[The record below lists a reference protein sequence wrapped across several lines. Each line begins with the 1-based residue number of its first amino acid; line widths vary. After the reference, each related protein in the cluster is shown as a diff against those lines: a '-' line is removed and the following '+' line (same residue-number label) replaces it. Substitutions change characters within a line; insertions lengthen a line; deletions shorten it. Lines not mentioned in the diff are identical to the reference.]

1 MKPLSVGNIVTAG
14 LRIYRDNF
22 KTYFKSAFL
31 GYLWILV
38 PVYGW
43 AKYSAM
49 MGTIA
54 RLAYGEVTEQP
65 EPVKDAQR
73 QVKPK
78 MWDFLV
84 AGIFVGL
91 IVFGAI
97 IPLIIIIGLMSAGLS
112 FVFNQDSGS
121 IGILAGILFAIA
133 AILLF
138 VFSLSWL
145 ISRLLLVELPLAVE
159 ENITVTSAISRS
171 WNLTKG
177 SAGRIQ
183 LVVLVGFLVSLP
195 ILLAIQIASAILQG
209 IIGIGLDS
217 APGLAGIGGILYLLV
232 IFAGGALTIPFWQAI
247 KAVVYYDLRVR
258 REGMG
263 IDLKGVG
270 DLKYKTEE

>member
-1 MKPLSVGNIVTAG
+1 MKPLSVGNVVTAG

-22 KTYFKSAFL
+22 KKYFKPAFL

-65 EPVKDAQR
+65 ESVNDAQR
-73 QVKPK
+73 HVKPK
-78 MWDFLV
+78 MWSFLV
-84 AGIFVGL
+84 AGILVGL

-97 IPLIIIIGLMSAGLS
+97 IPLIIIMGLVSAGLS
-112 FVFNQDSGS
+112 FVFNQDSGGV
-121 IGILAGILFAIA
+121 GILVGILFALA

-145 ISRLLLVELPLAVE
+145 VSRLLLVELPLAVE
-159 ENITVTSAISRS
+159 ENVTVTSAISRS

-183 LVVLVGFLVSLP
+183 LIVLVGFLVSVP
-195 ILLAIQIASAILQG
+195 ILLAINIASFILQG

-217 APGLAGIGGILYLLV
+217 APGLASIGGILYLLL
-232 IFAGGALTIPFWQAI
+232 IFAGGALMIPFWQAI

-263 IDLKGVG
+263 IDLK
-270 DLKYKTEE
+270 K

>member
-1 MKPLSVGNIVTAG
+1 MKPLSVGNVVTAG

-22 KTYFKSAFL
+22 KNYFRSAFL

-49 MGTIA
+49 MGMIA

-65 EPVKDAQR
+65 ESVNDAQR
-73 QVKPK
+73 HVKPK

-84 AGIFVGL
+84 AGIFVSL
-91 IVFGAI
+91 IVCGAI
-97 IPLIIIIGLMSAGLS
+97 IPMLIIIGLMSVALGFIFDQSSGTAGVLVVAIV
-112 FVFNQDSGS
+112 FV
-121 IGILAGILFAIA
+121 IA
-133 AILLF
+133 ATLLF
-138 VFSLSWL
+138 LFSLSWL

-159 ENITVTSAISRS
+159 ENVTVTSAISRS

-195 ILLAIQIASAILQG
+195 ILFVIQIASAILQG
-209 IIGIGLDS
+209 LISVGLDS
-217 APGLAGIGGILYLLV
+217 SPGLARIGIILYLL
-232 IFAGGALTIPFWQAI
+232 IFFAGGALTIPFWQAI

-263 IDLKGVG
+263 IDLK
-270 DLKYKTEE
+270 K

>member
-1 MKPLSVGNIVTAG
+1 MKPLSVGNVVTAG

-31 GYLWILV
+31 GHLWILV

-49 MGTIA
+49 MGMIA
-54 RLAYGEVTEQP
+54 RLGYREVTEQP
-65 EPVKDAQR
+65 EPVIDAQR
-73 QVKPK
+73 HVKPK

-84 AGIFVGL
+84 AGIFVSL

-97 IPLIIIIGLMSAGLS
+97 IPLIIIIGLMSFGLS
-112 FVFNQDSGS
+112 LVFNQDSGG

-133 AILLF
+133 VILLF
-138 VFSLSWL
+138 AFSLSWL

-183 LVVLVGFLVSLP
+183 LIVLVGFLVSMP
-195 ILLAIQIASAILQG
+195 ILLIIKIVTAILQG
-209 IIGIGLDS
+209 MIGIGLDS
-217 APGLAGIGGILYLLV
+217 APGLAVIGGILYLLV
-232 IFAGGALTIPFWQAI
+232 FFAGGALTIPFWQAI

-270 DLKYKTEE
+270 DFEV

>member
-1 MKPLSVGNIVTAG
+1 MKPLSVGNVVTAG

-49 MGTIA
+49 MGMIA

-65 EPVKDAQR
+65 ESVNDAQR
-73 QVKPK
+73 HVKPK

-91 IVFGAI
+91 IICGAI
-97 IPLIIIIGLMSAGLS
+97 IPFSIIIGI
-112 FVFNQDSGS
+112 V
-121 IGILAGILFAIA
+121 GILAGLVAGLDSRIGTAVGVLLIIA
-133 AILLF
+133 AVLLF
-138 VFSLSWL
+138 VFGLLWL
-145 ISRLLLVELPLAVE
+145 ICRLFLVELPLAIE
-159 ENITVTSAISRS
+159 ENTTATSTIKRS
-171 WNLTKG
+171 WDLTKG
-177 SAGRIQ
+177 YAIRIK
-183 LVVLVGFLVSLP
+183 LIFLVGFLVSLP
-195 ILLAIQIASAILQG
+195 ILLVIQIASVIFQG
-209 IIGIGLDS
+209 MIGVGLDS
-217 APGLAGIGGILYLLV
+217 SPGLARIGVILYMLL

-263 IDLKGVG
+263 IDLK
-270 DLKYKTEE
+270 K